1 VRRVIGMGPAA
12 HHDPVAID
20 EGREV
25 TASFLVSAYRP
36 G

>member
-1 VRRVIGMGPAA
+1 MGPAA
-12 HHDPVAID
+12 HHDPVGLD
-20 EGREV
+20 EDREV